1 MKFRG
6 LQLNDFQ
13 TRAVEAI
20 ERGNSVLLSAPTGAG
35 KTLVAEYALETALA
49 TGRRVI
55 YTAPIKALTNQKYRD
70 FRRQIG
76 DDVGIMTGDVT
87 INPKAPLQL
96 MTTEIF
102 RNTIFEDESRV
113 ADVAYVVFDEVHY
126 MDDLERGTV
135 WEESIIFSPPNIRFI
150 CLSATISN
158 IDQLG
163 AWLEEIHGNFE
174 IIKSNKRP
182 VPLRHGL
189 FFPGFGPS
197 RLDSISHL
205 DQLLR
210 KKGTHKRKGRHNIAD
225 YVEKHRLLPCLYF
238 CFSRKE
244 CEKKAMANFHRDL
257 LSGEERKRLDQTFE
271 EICDLFSIEAN
282 DDLEEIRTLARRGVG
297 FHHAGIL
304 PVHKELIERLYT
316 TGLIKLLFT
325 TETFALGINMPVK
338 TVVFNQL
345 KKYDGVT
352 FDYIKTRD
360 YLQMAGRAGRQGLD
374 KEGKVFS
381 LVNFSD
387 VNVPAL
393 KKVIYGNVEPIRS
406 RFNLSYNT
414 ILNLYRRLGRERII
428 EAYERSFA
436 AYQSAE
442 AGSKK
447 KRERLGRLHRQGIER
462 KLAFLKQVRYV
473 DDDGLLPRGEIAAQ
487 ITGYEIQLTELIFQG
502 VLENLDEHQIN
513 VVLTAI
519 HYDERRGEY
528 NEELPGKVLGPWRR
542 KVRDMVFGLV
552 RKEKE
557 LGIQD
562 TCRFPNFNLSCAIWN
577 WSMGVEF
584 DELEQYTSVSPGDR
598 VRTLRMTIQL
608 LRQLKKIALKNTSLP
623 DKLDRALIAINRD
636 VVDARR
642 QLEAG

>member
-6 LQLNDFQ
+6 FELNSFQ
-13 TRAVEAI
+13 RRAVEAI
-20 ERGNSVLLSAPTGAG
+20 NAGRSVLLSAPTGAG
-35 KTLVAEYALETALA
+35 KTLIAEYALEEALRS
-49 TGRRVI
+49 GRRVI

-70 FRRQIG
+70 FRRLIG

-87 INPKAPLQL
+87 INPRAPLQL

-102 RNTIFEDESRV
+102 RNTIFEDDSRV
-113 ADVAYVVFDEVHY
+113 SDVAYVVFDEVHY

-135 WEESIIFSPPNIRFI
+135 WEESIIFSPPEIRFI

-163 AWLEEIHGNFE
+163 DWLEEIHGNFE
-174 IIKSNKRP
+174 VIKSTKRP

-197 RLDSISHL
+197 KLDSITNL
-205 DQLLR
+205 DQL
-210 KKGTHKRKGRHNIAD
+210 KKRKGAYKRRGRHNVVD
-225 YVEKHRLLPCLYF
+225 YVVKHRLLPCLYF

-244 CEKKAMANFHRDL
+244 CEKKAMANFHREL
-257 LSGEERKRLDQTFE
+257 LTGEERQRLDQSFE
-271 EICDLFSIEAN
+271 EICELFSIESN
-282 DDLEEIRTLARRGVG
+282 DDLEEIRTLARAGVG

-345 KKYDGVT
+345 KKYDGVS

-393 KKVIYGNVEPIRS
+393 KQVIYGDVEPIRS

-414 ILNLYRRLGRERII
+414 ILNLYQRLGGERLI

-436 AYQSAE
+436 AFQTSE

-447 KRERLGRLHRQGIER
+447 KRERMGRQHRESIER
-462 KLAFLKQVRYV
+462 KIQFLEKVRYI
-473 DDDGLLPRGEIAAQ
+473 DHEGLLPRGEIAAQ

-502 VLENLDEHQIN
+502 VFENLNEHQIN

-528 NEELPGKVLGPWRR
+528 NEELSGQVLGPWRR
-542 KVRDMVFGLV
+542 KVSDVVYGMI
-552 RKEKE
+552 RKERD

-562 TCRFPNFNLSCAIWN
+562 TCKPPNFNLSAAIHH
-577 WSMGVEF
+577 WSMGGEF

-598 VRTLRMTIQL
+598 VRTMRMTIQL
-608 LRQLKKIALKNTSLP
+608 VRQLKKIALKNTSLP